1 MSSYYQ
7 VCARYA
13 FQKGKAQLV
22 KLSFHTTSEYVPYL
36 VSSVNSPLVLSR
48 FFHSVPEAEHYIN
61 YLFTRHPTS
70 TAPRPVLDA
79 HQLLL
84 F

>member
-13 FQKGKAQLV
+13 LQHGKPQLV
-22 KLSFHTTSEYVPYL
+22 SLSLHTTSEYVPYL
-36 VSSVNSPLVLSR
+36 VNSEFSHLVLSR

-61 YLFTRHPTS
+61 YLFTRHPKS
-70 TAPRPVLDA
+70 TAAFPVLDA
-79 HQLLL
+79 DQLLL